1 MSEDS
6 ESTRTSRRAVLRAG
20 AAGAAVAAGAVA
32 LPSAATSAAADD
44 ADGVAVAFVGR
55 IDQNAL
61 DLVGYGFPTA
71 VEGIATAVLFGDAFD
86 LTEAATR
93 LSVTGT
99 FTLERRAIRGPVF
112 DLDGNGTLAIRLLDA
127 PGASFDEP
135 ATFTAGRVVAEYA
148 TRLHST
154 LTVIAPDT
162 GVPVLSGDLVQTAA
176 AEFPLDGSWYRIGAV
191 GTTLAMSA
199 TGLGTRTD
207 AEAPQATLEI
217 AAQLTHT

>member
-1 MSEDS
+1 MSQDS
-6 ESTRTSRRAVLRAG
+6 ESTRTSRRDVLRAG

-32 LPSAATSAAADD
+32 LPSAAAHAAPGDSD
-44 ADGVAVAFVGR
+44 AVAVSFVGR

-61 DLVGYGFPTA
+61 DLVGYGFPTSI
-71 VEGIATAVLFGDAFD
+71 EGIPATALFGEAFD

-93 LSVTGT
+93 LTVTGT

-112 DLDGNGTLAIRLLDA
+112 DLDGSGTLAIRLLDA
-127 PGASFDEP
+127 PGANFEEP
-135 ATFTAGRVVAEYA
+135 ATFAAGTVVAEYA

-162 GVPVLSGDLVQTAA
+162 GVPVLSGELVQTAA
-176 AEFPLDGSWYRIGAV
+176 DDFSLDGAWYRIGSV
-191 GTTLAMSA
+191 GTTLSMSA

-207 AEAPQATLEI
+207 AEAPQAFLEI
-217 AAQLTHT
+217 AAQLTHA